1 MNILITGGSSGLG
14 KVLVEKF
21 AMGKDNH
28 VGFTFCSKKANAEEL
43 MSRFCNV
50 SSYKVDYCDNQGVDL
65 FVDLLSGVPVDVL
78 INNVYSGK
86 AQGTHFHKTDF
97 VDFETSFHENI
108 IPFIKINQACLA
120 GMRKRKY
127 GKIVNILT
135 SYLIDVPPAG
145 FSVYTATKA
154 YIRQLS
160 KCISKEYGRFN
171 ITSNCILPDYMATP
185 FGQVED
191 FQLEQ
196 MIEAHPLKK
205 LLKPAEVADII
216 YGIIMSSQQ
225 LNGVEIPINAGQHL
239 IY

>member
-14 KVLVEKF
+14 RALVEKF

-160 KCISKEYGRFN
+160 KCISKEYGIYRNSLLNFTFEGAQKVPN
-171 ITSNCILPDYMATP
+171 TFFTP
-185 FGQVED
+185 FKS
-191 FQLEQ
+191 
-196 MIEAHPLKK
+196 HPVF
-205 LLKPAEVADII
+205 PPTQESTCASSVV
-216 YGIIMSSQQ
+216 GIFTNSMPRI
-225 LNGVEIPINAGQHL
+225 
-239 IY
+239 

>member
-14 KVLVEKF
+14 KALVEKF

-28 VGFTFCSKKANAEEL
+28 VGFTFCSKKASAEEL

-65 FVDLLSGVPVDVL
+65 FVDQLSGIPVDVL

-97 VDFETSFHENI
+97 ADFETSFHDNI
-108 IPFIKINQACLA
+108 IPFIKINQVCIA

-127 GKIVNILT
+127 GKIVNVLT

-154 YIRQLS
+154 YIRDFIKKMRVKDSSALRRYMADN
-160 KCISKEYGRFN
+160 EPGMDYN
-171 ITSNCILPDYMATP
+171 IT
-185 FGQVED
+185 VERPKELGGGS
-191 FQLEQ
+191 FTTFLQLDQ
-196 MIEAHPLKK
+196 FLF
-205 LLKPAEVADII
+205 
-216 YGIIMSSQQ
+216 
-225 LNGVEIPINAGQHL
+225 LNIA
-239 IY
+239 